1 MFVAL
6 SVWIGNTRPEDYRI
20 VILASPGLIVA
31 PACWYLMIF
40 RARNYSLWRTMM
52 LVGVTFA
59 VGSICVALLM
69 LISALISATPTPMW
83 KLARAL
89 ILDGVIALII
99 TYIGARALVIPYV
112 IVALPMALL
121 HRRLLLKI
129 FATTA
134 SANPN
139 TGQADPQSPY

>member
-1 MFVAL
+1 
-6 SVWIGNTRPEDYRI
+6 
-20 VILASPGLIVA
+20 
-31 PACWYLMIF
+31 
-40 RARNYSLWRTMM
+40 
-52 LVGVTFA
+52 
-59 VGSICVALLM
+59 
-69 LISALISATPTPMW
+69 MW